1 MSTSSKKVK
10 AAKLAGITSARKKTK
25 VAAKRKRTVP
35 AREFRKA
42 PAKRKNTVLAHDAT
56 ADIPN
61 GNAWT
66 ISVEGGETAH
76 IADNVSLYAVI
87 QNRGPGIIG
96 VPMRNVD
103 ALHKIV
109 PGGLYAMPVVGA
121 FFVENVAS
129 ASAVVQIQF
138 LPKFK

>member
-1 MSTSSKKVK
+1 MKKSARN
-10 AAKLAGITSARKKTK
+10 AAKTK
-25 VAAKRKRTVP
+25 PVP
-35 AREFRKA
+35 AREYRKKPKSPV
-42 PAKRKNTVLAHDAT
+42 PAYDAT

-61 GNAWT
+61 GKAWT
-66 ISVEGGETAH
+66 ITVESGDTVY
-76 IADNVSLYAVI
+76 IADNVTLYAVI

-103 ALHKIV
+103 ALHKIG

>member
-1 MSTSSKKVK
+1 MSANKKP
-10 AAKLAGITSARKKTK
+10 K
-25 VAAKRKRTVP
+25 VAAKRRRTVP

-42 PAKRKNTVLAHDAT
+42 PARRKSTVLVHDAT
-56 ADIPN
+56 ADMPN
-61 GNAWT
+61 SNVWT
-66 ISVEGGETAH
+66 ISVEAGEHAH

-103 ALHKIV
+103 ALQKIV
-109 PGGLYAMPVVGA
+109 PGGLWVMPVVGA
-121 FFVENVAS
+121 FSVENVSS
-129 ASAVVQIQF
+129 ASAVVQIDF